1 PRERVISTST
11 MWDHDGTGP
20 MKPRVVCGGGLQT
33 PSHIVSWD
41 LGTGHWH
48 TLGNGFGFVVVKVET
63 SN

>member
-1 PRERVISTST
+1 RQLGP
-11 MWDHDGTGP
+11 GT
-20 MKPRVVCGGGLQT
+20 
-33 PSHIVSWD
+33 WD